1 MCYYKI
7 TCIGHKMKTLTTGNI
22 AKLCDVNLRT
32 VIRWIDRGSLKGF
45 KLPGRGNNR
54 VKEDDFVDFLM
65 VHEMPIPKEFQHQAN
80 NGVLIVDD
88 ELPLAKAIQRVLKS
102 AGYVTSIATDG
113 FRAHSKLL
121 ADRPILMILDLS
133 MPGLDGFDV
142 LDYVRSTKEISD
154 TIIIVISA
162 LDHASLN
169 KALACGADAV
179 LQKPFENLRLLE
191 VIQGLVNARAIM
203 L

>member
-1 MCYYKI
+1 
-7 TCIGHKMKTLTTGNI
+7 MKTLTTGEI
-22 AKLCDVNLRT
+22 AKFCDVNLRT

-54 VKEDDFVDFLM
+54 VKEKDFVDFLV
-65 VHEMPIPKEFQHQAN
+65 VHGMPVPKEFQRKAN
-80 NGVLIVDD
+80 NRVLIVDD
-88 ELPLAKAIQRVLKS
+88 ELPLAKAIQRVVKS
-102 AGYVTSIATDG
+102 AGYETSIATDG

-121 ADRPILMILDLS
+121 TELPLLMVLDLN

-142 LDYVRSTKEISD
+142 LDYVRSTREMSN

-162 LDHASLN
+162 LDHDNLD

-179 LQKPFENLRLLE
+179 LQKPFKNLKLLE
-191 VIQGLVNARAIM
+191 VIQELVNART
-203 L
+203 LKL